1 MQALLNRFTNL
12 YPVWLILIAIVAFVW
27 PQSMAWFSGQW
38 IIWALTTVMLGMGLT
53 LTTRDFQNLRK
64 MPGSVMLG
72 FLAQYTIMPLL
83 GWGIAHAMDLE
94 KGAAVGLILV
104 AACPGGTA
112 SNVITYLARAD
123 VVLSVVLTLVSTL
136 LAFIM
141 TPMWCEYLIGT
152 YVPVDALGLCLTT
165 LQAVVIPVILG
176 VFLNWKFPKAVSRIS
191 WTGPVLSVIAICG
204 ITGGI
209 VAQSADA
216 MAAHASKLSIAVLIL
231 HILGFILGYAIS
243 RTLGY
248 SKLVARTVSIEV
260 GMQNGGMAAM
270 LAKTHFAP
278 HPLAAVPAVFS
289 ALMQNLIG
297 AVVAAWW
304 RARPLPTESG
314 PEKEAAPA
322 MACQDTPP

>member
-1 MQALLNRFTNL
+1 MQALLNRFTGL
-12 YPVWLILIAIVAFVW
+12 YPVWLLSIAVIAFMW
-27 PQSMAWFSGQW
+27 PSSMAWFSGQW

-53 LTTRDFQNLRK
+53 LTTSDFQNLLK

-83 GWGIAHAMDLE
+83 GWLISRCMSLE
-94 KGAAVGLILV
+94 TGAAVGLILV

-112 SNVITYLARAD
+112 SNVITYLAGAN
-123 VVLSVVLTLVSTL
+123 VALSVVITLVSTL

-141 TPMWCEYLIGT
+141 TPLWCELLIGT

-165 LQAVVIPVILG
+165 LQAVVIPVIVG
-176 VFLNWKFPKAVSRIS
+176 VLLNWKFPKAVSRVS

-216 MAAHASKLSIAVLIL
+216 MAAHAGKLSVAVLIL
-231 HILGFILGYAIS
+231 HILGFILGHVVS
-243 RTLGY
+243 RMLGY
-248 SKLVARTVSIEV
+248 SETVARTVSIEV

-270 LAKTHFAP
+270 LAKKHFAI

-297 AVVAAWW
+297 ALVAAWW
-304 RARPLPTESG
+304 RARPVPAET
-314 PEKEAAPA
+314 AAPELLA
-322 MACQDTPP
+322 TTTPDESQP

>member
-1 MQALLNRFTNL
+1 MQALLNRFTGL
-12 YPVWLILIAIVAFVW
+12 YPVWLLSIAVIAFIW
-27 PQSMAWFSGQW
+27 PASMAWFSGQW

-53 LTTRDFQNLRK
+53 LTTADFQNLLK

-83 GWGIAHAMDLE
+83 GWLISRCMSLE
-94 KGAAVGLILV
+94 TGAAVGLILV

-112 SNVITYLARAD
+112 SNVITYLAGAN
-123 VVLSVVLTLVSTL
+123 VALSVVITLVSTL

-141 TPMWCEYLIGT
+141 TPLWCEMLIGT

-165 LQAVVIPVILG
+165 LQAVVIPVIVG
-176 VFLNWKFPKAVSRIS
+176 VLLNWKFPKAVSRIS

-216 MAAHASKLSIAVLIL
+216 MAAHAGKLSIAVLVL
-231 HILGFILGYAIS
+231 HILGFILGHVVS
-243 RTLGY
+243 KMLGY
-248 SKLVARTVSIEV
+248 SETVARTVSIEV

-270 LAKTHFAP
+270 LAKKHFAI

-297 AVVAAWW
+297 ALVAAWW
-304 RARPLPTESG
+304 RARPVPAETAVPELLATTTPDESQ
-314 PEKEAAPA
+314 P
-322 MACQDTPP
+322 

>member
-1 MQALLNRFTNL
+1 MQAFLNRFTGL
-12 YPVWLILIAIVAFVW
+12 YPVWLISIAIVAFIW

-53 LTTRDFQNLRK
+53 LTTTDFQNLLK
-64 MPGSVMLG
+64 MPGSVTLG

-83 GWGIAHAMDLE
+83 GWAISRTLSLE
-94 KGAAVGLILV
+94 TGAAVGLILV

-112 SNVITYLARAD
+112 SNVITYLAGAN
-123 VVLSVVLTLVSTL
+123 VALSVVITLVSTL

-141 TPMWCEYLIGT
+141 TPLWCELLIGT

-165 LQAVVIPVILG
+165 LQAVVIPVVVG
-176 VFLNWKFPKAVSRIS
+176 VGLNWKFPKTVARIS

-209 VAQSADA
+209 VAHSADA
-216 MAAHASKLSIAVLIL
+216 MAANAGKLSVAVFIL
-231 HILGFILGYAIS
+231 HIFGFILGYIVS
-243 RTLGY
+243 KVFGY
-248 SKLVARTVSIEV
+248 SDTVARTVSIEV

-270 LAKTHFAP
+270 LAKTHFAM

-289 ALMQNLIG
+289 ALMQNIIG
-297 AVVAAWW
+297 ALLAAYWRVRPVA
-304 RARPLPTESG
+304 PDVLD
-314 PEKEAAPA
+314 AASPVNTSL
-322 MACQDTPP
+322 DETSS